1 MAKLTETHKDVEY
14 HIDEIGGGTFI
25 THSFDKASA
34 YAVRQS
40 IDLGEKWTNVDVV
53 VWSEAGAKWW
63 GGDEGV
69 RRYHEDPEAS
79 VFDRLVVKAQSQGM
93 IP

>member
-1 MAKLTETHKDVEY
+1 MAKLTETHKDVEF
-14 HIDEIGGGTFI
+14 HINEIGGGTFI

-53 VWSEAGAKWW
+53 VWSELLNEMQIGVGAT
-63 GGDEGV
+63 
-69 RRYHEDPEAS
+69 RARP
-79 VFDRLVVKAQSQGM
+79 
-93 IP
+93 